1 MIHSPAAITSTTA
14 PSEYDVVVIG
24 GGQAALAAGYYLRR
38 TARTYVVLDDQSL
51 PGGAWLHTWPSLHL
65 FSPARHSSLPG
76 WLMPDTA
83 GYPSRDAAI
92 AYLRDYEARY
102 AIPVRRPVRVHETHV
117 TDDTS
122 ATASTAAMSSARRR
136 RFRLHTSVGDIHADA
151 VIAATGS
158 WSNPVWPELAGRGT
172 FRGRL
177 IHSATYEGAE
187 AYRDKRVLVIGAGN
201 SGVQIFADLLDVARV
216 TWCARDEPTFLPDH
230 VDGQYL
236 FEQGT
241 ARYKAIQEGR
251 TPDAPRS
258 LGDIVMVPP
267 VRAARDAGRLTWS
280 PPPQQLTPHG
290 VQWPDGSEEPIDAII
305 CATGFNPS
313 LAHLAPALSPN
324 VKGRLDMTGLHA
336 ATQAHIYPLGYGDW
350 TGFASATL
358 IGVGRAA
365 KAVVEAIEAE

>member
-1 MIHSPAAITSTTA
+1 MTDSPAVPASTTE

-38 TARTYVVLDDQSL
+38 TARSYVLLDDQ
-51 PGGAWLHTWPSLHL
+51 PVAGGAWLHTWPSLHL

-83 GYPSRDAAI
+83 GYPPRDAAI

-117 TDDTS
+117 
-122 ATASTAAMSSARRR
+122 AEHRR
-136 RFRLHTSVGDIHADA
+136 RFRLHTSVGHIHADA
-151 VIAATGS
+151 VISATGS
-158 WSNPVWPELAGRGT
+158 WSNPVWPELAGRET

-177 IHSATYEGAE
+177 IHSATYEGAD

-201 SGVQIFADLLDVARV
+201 SGAQIFADLLDVARV
-216 TWCARDEPTFLPDH
+216 TWCVRDEPTFLPDH

-251 TPDAPRS
+251 TPDPPRS

-267 VRAARDAGRLTWS
+267 VRAARDAGRLIWS
-280 PPPQQLTPHG
+280 HLPQQLTPYG
-290 VQWPDGSEEPIDAII
+290 VRWPDGREEPIDAII
-305 CATGFNPS
+305 CATGFKPS
-313 LAHLAPALSPN
+313 LAHLAPALTPN
-324 VKGRLDMTGLHA
+324 AKGRLDMTGLHA

-350 TGFASATL
+350 TSFASATL

-365 KAVVEAIEAE
+365 KAVVESIAAG

>member
-1 MIHSPAAITSTTA
+1 MIDSPTVTTSTTE

-38 TARTYVVLDDQSL
+38 TTRSFVLLDDQ
-51 PGGAWLHTWPSLHL
+51 PAAGGAWQHTWPSLHL

-92 AYLRDYEARY
+92 AYLRDYAARY
-102 AIPVRRPVRVHETHV
+102 AIPVRRPVRVLETHV
-117 TDDTS
+117 
-122 ATASTAAMSSARRR
+122 AEHR

-151 VIAATGS
+151 VVSATGS
-158 WSNPVWPELAGRGT
+158 WSNPIWPDLAGREG
-172 FRGRL
+172 FRGTL

-187 AYRDKRVLVIGAGN
+187 AYRGSRVLVIGAGN
-201 SGVQIFADLLDVARV
+201 SGAQIFADLLDVARV
-216 TWCARDEPTFLPDH
+216 TWCVRDEPTFLPDH

-251 TPDAPRS
+251 TPDPPRS

-280 PPPQQLTPHG
+280 PLPLQLTPQG
-290 VQWPDGSEEPIDAII
+290 VRWPDGNEEPIDAII
-305 CATGFNPS
+305 CATGFKPS
-313 LAHLAPALSPN
+313 LAHLAPALTPN
-324 VKGRLDMTGLHA
+324 AKGRLDMTGLHT
-336 ATQAHIYPLGYGDW
+336 ATLPHIYPLGYGDW

-365 KAVVEAIEAE
+365 KAVVEAIEAA